1 MNVTVTLFGQMI
13 TFAILVWFI
22 NRYLW
27 GPLTKIMGDR
37 TRRIADGLAAAERG
51 QHELDRA
58 QSRAE
63 EALQRSRAEAAEI
76 IGQAQ
81 KRASGIVEEAKVQA
95 KIEGDRIIEAAM
107 AEIDKEVNRIKEQL
121 RGEVVSIA
129 LAGASK
135 ILGREMD
142 AEAHNHLLN
151 EMLTDL
157 SAQQAV

>member
-1 MNVTVTLFGQMI
+1 VNVTATLFGQMI
-13 TFAILVWFI
+13 TFAILVWFV

-51 QHELDRA
+51 QHELERA
-58 QSRAE
+58 QARAE
-63 EALQRSRAEAAEI
+63 ETLRQSRAEAAEI
-76 IGQAQ
+76 INQAQ
-81 KRASGIVEEAKVQA
+81 KRAAGIVEEAKAQA
-95 KIEGDRIIEAAM
+95 KIEGDRMIETAK
-107 AEIDKEVNRIKEQL
+107 AEINQEVNRIREQL
-121 RGEVVSIA
+121 RGEVIAIA

-142 AEAHNHLLN
+142 AEAHNDLLN

-157 SAQQAV
+157 GSQRAV